1 MLRELYTNAQFAFI
15 GGSLFQSNGGHNII
29 EPAFE
34 RCPFIVGPYMY
45 NFQDILK
52 LFTNEDACI
61 QIDKNLDVLSAFK
74 DLLNNNTL
82 RENMSSKAFK
92 ICSENKGSTKKQCS
106 GIIEMI
112 NKKEVIS

>member
-1 MLRELYTNAQFAFI
+1 
-15 GGSLFQSNGGHNII
+15 
-29 EPAFE
+29 
-34 RCPFIVGPYMY
+34 MY

-82 RENMSSKAFK
+82 RENMSAKAFK
-92 ICSENKGSTKKQCS
+92 ICSENEGSTKKQCS